1 MCRNYTI
8 LSTFGA
14 FAVQHP
20 RKSISSTNTG
30 EKVMGAILSIASW
43 VGTPLGGVVAVALW
57 LLYFF
62 MGGGSSQIC
71 LKRSRVIFS
80 TPHGSIHQRLMG
92 AAPVAPFCRF
102 HSTSCQSINNTN
114 RRKT

>member
-1 MCRNYTI
+1 
-8 LSTFGA
+8 
-14 FAVQHP
+14 
-20 RKSISSTNTG
+20 
-30 EKVMGAILSIASW
+30 MGAILSIASW

-92 AAPVAPFCRF
+92 AAPAAPFCRF